1 LLFLKIFK
9 LKIKS
14 ILVSQP
20 KPEMEKSPYFDLAS
34 KYNLKIDF
42 RPFVKVEGISSKEFR
57 LTKINIPDY
66 SAIIFTS
73 KTAINHFFQLC
84 EELRIIV
91 SDNMKY
97 FCNSESIALFLQKYI
112 VYRKRK
118 IFYGN
123 GNFENLVEI
132 LTKHETEHFL
142 VPCSDIHK
150 EELPNGLEST
160 NLKFKRVILYKTLS
174 SDLSDLKD
182 INYNI
187 LVFFSP
193 SGIKSLFVNFPD
205 FVQNETKIAA
215 FGTATA
221 KAVTDAGLRLDIQA
235 PLPEAPSMTMALDQ
249 YIKKF
254 NNNNK

>member
-1 LLFLKIFK
+1 
-9 LKIKS
+9 
-14 ILVSQP
+14 VSQP
-20 KPEMEKSPYFDLAS
+20 KPETEKSPYFDLSA

-42 RPFVKVEGISSKEFR
+42 RPFVRVEGISSKEFR
-57 LTKINIPDY
+57 QTKINISDF

-84 EELRIIV
+84 DELRIIV
-91 SDNMKY
+91 SDGMKY
-97 FCNSESIALFLQKYI
+97 FCNLESIALFLQKYI

-132 LTKHETEHFL
+132 LLKHETENFL

-150 EELPNGLEST
+150 EEIPNGLEST
-160 NLKFKRVILYKTLS
+160 NLNFKRMILYKTLS
-174 SDLSDLKD
+174 SDLTD
-182 INYNI
+182 IKELNYDV

-193 SGIKSLFVNFPD
+193 SGIKSLFTNFPG
-205 FVQNETKIAA
+205 FQQNDTKIAA

-221 KAVTDAGLRLDIQA
+221 KAVIDAGLKLDIQA